1 MDETLINDKIDAYL
15 DEHWDDIVADIDTLV
30 RIPSVEEL
38 DKATEGA
45 PYGPGPREALTAALK
60 MAEGMGLETCDV
72 EGHIGY
78 ADLPGGTDGQIG
90 IIGHMDVVPAGAG
103 GTSAP

>member
-38 DKATEGA
+38 DKAAERRTA
-45 PYGPGPREALTAALK
+45 PARARR
-60 MAEGMGLETCDV
+60 
-72 EGHIGY
+72 
-78 ADLPGGTDGQIG
+78 
-90 IIGHMDVVPAGAG
+90 
-103 GTSAP
+103 